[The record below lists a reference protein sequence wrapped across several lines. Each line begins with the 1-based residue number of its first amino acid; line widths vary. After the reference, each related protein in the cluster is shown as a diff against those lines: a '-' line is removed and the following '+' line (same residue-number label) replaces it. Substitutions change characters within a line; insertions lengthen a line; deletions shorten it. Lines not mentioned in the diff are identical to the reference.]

1 MSNPFS
7 TALTWVETET
17 GIIKTDVIALEP
29 EIIAWAKN
37 FLITITP
44 VIRQAATDA
53 VMAAV
58 AVPGDG
64 TVKAAAALATALA
77 DLTTKG
83 IPVVESNLKA
93 AIQIAYTALP
103 ASLTGNTAAQAV
115 VGAANSELDTL
126 AAKLIPATPAAA

>member
-29 EIIAWAKN
+29 AIIAWAKN

-83 IPVVESNLKA
+83 VPVVESNLKA

-126 AAKLIPATPAAA
+126 AAKLVPAAPTA